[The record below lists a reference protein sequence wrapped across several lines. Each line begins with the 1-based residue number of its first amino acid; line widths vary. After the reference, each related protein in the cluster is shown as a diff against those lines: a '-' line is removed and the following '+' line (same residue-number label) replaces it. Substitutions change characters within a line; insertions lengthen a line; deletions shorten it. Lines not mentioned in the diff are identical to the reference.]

1 MAIVN
6 LKIADYTYKISC
18 ADGQEGHIMALADAM
33 NQKAAKLVQALGY
46 IPEGQ
51 LLAMICILTAQ
62 EGYQAKTTQ
71 VPSEDL
77 TATAQQIDQLSERIA
92 QMTAGLKE

>member
-18 ADGQEGHIMALADAM
+18 ADGQEAHIMALADAM
-33 NQKAAKLVQALGY
+33 NQKADKLIKALGY

-62 EGYQAKTTQ
+62 EGYQAKTAQ
-71 VPSEDL
+71 ASSEELDN
-77 TATAQQIDQLSERIA
+77 AAAQIDQLSERIA
-92 QMTAGLKE
+92 QITQNIS

>member
-6 LKIADYTYKISC
+6 LKIADYSYKISC
-18 ADGQEGHIMALADAM
+18 ADGQEKHILALADAM
-33 NQKAAKLVQALGY
+33 NQKAAKLIQALGY

-62 EGYQAKTTQ
+62 EGYQAKATQ
-71 VPSEDL
+71 ASSEELDS
-77 TATAQQIDQLSERIA
+77 AAQQIDLLSERVA
-92 QMTAGLKE
+92 QITKNIS